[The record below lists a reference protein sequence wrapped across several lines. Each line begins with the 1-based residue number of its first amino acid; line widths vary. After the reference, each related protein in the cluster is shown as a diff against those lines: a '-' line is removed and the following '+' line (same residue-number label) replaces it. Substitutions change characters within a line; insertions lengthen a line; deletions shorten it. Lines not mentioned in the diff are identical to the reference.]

1 MKAWMKDFVANW
13 KTVLITF
20 EIFWVAIYLL
30 DVASRTAAPEAMQFV
45 YANF

>member
-1 MKAWMKDFVANW
+1 MSAWIKELIARW

-20 EIFWVAIYLL
+20 EIFWISVYLL
-30 DVASRTAAPEAMQFV
+30 DVASRATAPEAMQFI